1 MKRSTP
7 RTKRP
12 HEVKP
17 KKMKMDSEKLPEI
30 AEGETE
36 ETCKEHISLMK
47 KEMKKT
53 TNRKMALIKNLIDQ
67 TYSHRR
73 QSILLQPTAIDD
85 LIKEYPALGL
95 ASEVS
100 ICKSYISLDQCHVI
114 ISLFILL
121 G

>member
-1 MKRSTP
+1 VISTP
-7 RTKRP
+7 TTKHP
-12 HEVKP
+12 NEVKP
-17 KKMKMDSEKLPEI
+17 KKMKMDSGKFPRDSRRQDR
-30 AEGETE
+30 GNR
-36 ETCKEHISLMK
+36 KEHISLMK

-53 TNRKMALIKNLIDQ
+53 TNRKMVLIKNLMEL

-100 ICKSYISLDQCHVI
+100 ICKSYISPR
-114 ISLFILL
+114 SLS
-121 G
+121 

>member
-1 MKRSTP
+1 MKP

-12 HEVKP
+12 DEVKP
-17 KKMKMDSEKLPEI
+17 KKMKMDSGKLPEI

-53 TNRKMALIKNLIDQ
+53 TNRKMALIKNLMEQ

-73 QSILLQPTAIDD
+73 QSILQQPTAIDD
-85 LIKEYPALGL
+85 LIKEYPAFGL